1 MHDLRIL
8 ALGALSLY
16 FQSTYG
22 ASESIFNPR
31 AYQKSKVTCQATN
44 RAEGQETAVD
54 INLHY
59 VDIQPTSA
67 KATLIMVHGWPG
79 LWTIWSNQIQE
90 LKEDYRLIVPD
101 LRGFGESTHPGDLR
115 GSGTMPDMVGD
126 LACIL
131 ESAGI
136 SSAICVGHDWGS
148 QVCYEAARMR
158 PDLFHGVVGAA
169 IPYIPSTGGFF
180 PIERLVVVLPKLN
193 YQLFFNKNTPEAI
206 AHLDKDVRRTI
217 RATFRTV
224 ASPPPD
230 EFLKSPTSFLGAWD
244 DVVEIP
250 PVPFFTPDEEDYF
263 VEQYNIQGFKYTL
276 QFYTEENRKAS
287 WAFSNA
293 QGNHTISQPVLSI
306 LPTNDPVAD
315 WSLASKILKSTDYL
329 PNSKTVFMAG
339 AHWCHLEYPTEFNAI
354 IRPWLDDVVSKKDAG
369 HDEL

>member
-1 MHDLRIL
+1 MHNLRIL

-22 ASESIFNPR
+22 ASESTFNPR
-31 AYQKSKVTCQATN
+31 AYQKSKATCKATN
-44 RAEGQETAVD
+44 RAGGQETAVD
-54 INLHY
+54 INIHY

-79 LWTIWSNQIQE
+79 LWSIWSNQIQE
-90 LKEDYRLIVPD
+90 FKEDYRLIVPD
-101 LRGFGESTHPGDLR
+101 LRGFGESTHPEDIR
-115 GSGTMPDMVGD
+115 SSGTMPDMTSD

-131 ESAGI
+131 EDAGI
-136 SSAICVGHDWGS
+136 SSAICVG
-148 QVCYEAARMR
+148 CATKPLRMR
-158 PDLFHGVVGAA
+158 PDLFHGVVGAV
-169 IPYIPSTGGFF
+169 IPYIPSAGDFM
-180 PIERLVVVLPKLN
+180 PIEHLVVALPKLN

-206 AHLDKDVRRTI
+206 THLDKDVRRTI

-230 EFLKSPTSFLGAWD
+230 EFLKSPTSYLSAWD

-250 PVPFFTPDEEDYF
+250 PVPFFTPDEEDYL
-263 VEQYNIQGFKYTL
+263 VEQYSIQGFQYTL
-276 QFYTEENRKAS
+276 QFYTEENRQSS

-293 QGNHTISQPVLSI
+293 QGNYTISQPVLSI

-315 WSLASKILKSTDYL
+315 WALAAKILKSADYL
-329 PNSKTVFMAG
+329 PNSKTEFMNG

-354 IRPWLDDVVSKKDAG
+354 LRPWLDDLVSKKDAG